1 MLSVSATVCIL
12 GDTRFFSCNYMSCS
26 AGSDCYLTFF
36 SPLFFFFF
44 FFVFSF
50 LCAAICIVFFLGV
63 WLFDI
68 YVRLLVVW

>member
-12 GDTRFFSCNYMSCS
+12 RDTRFFLVTICHAVLEVIVTSLSSLLC
-26 AGSDCYLTFF
+26 
-36 SPLFFFFF
+36 FFFFF
-44 FFVFSF
+44 LLFSF